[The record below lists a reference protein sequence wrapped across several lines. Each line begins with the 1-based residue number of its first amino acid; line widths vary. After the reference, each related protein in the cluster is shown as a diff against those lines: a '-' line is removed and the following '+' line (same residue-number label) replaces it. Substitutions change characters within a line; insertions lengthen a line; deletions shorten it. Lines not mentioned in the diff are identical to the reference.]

1 MKLRNVFAMI
11 TAAAMTLSLAA
22 CSGQSTAS
30 STSSASS
37 DSSSSA
43 ASESSVSSEKS
54 TASEESSGASYTI
67 GICNYVDDASLNQIV
82 ENINACL
89 AEIESEQGITINVK
103 YDNCNADANVM
114 NQIIANFA
122 ADNVDLMVGVATPVA
137 MAMQSATEDSKTPVV
152 FAAVS
157 DPVGAG
163 LVASL
168 EEPGSNVTGSSDNL
182 DTNSV
187 MNLIFAQNPDAK
199 KIGLLY
205 DVGQDSSTAAIEH
218 AKAYLDDKGVEYV
231 ERTATTAEEVAL
243 AAQALVSDGVDAVFT
258 PTDNTIMKAELAIY
272 ETFADA
278 GIPHYTGAD
287 SFALNGAFLGYGVDY
302 ANLGR
307 ETADMIA
314 SILTEGKDPATTPVI
329 TFDNGT
335 ATVNTEICEKL
346 GLDFDTVSEAFAPYC
361 TRVEEITTA
370 ESFGDLES

>member
-43 ASESSVSSEKS
+43 ASESSVSSKKS

-82 ENINACL
+82 ENINARL

-137 MAMQSATEDSKTPVV
+137 MAMQYATEDSKTPVV

-346 GLDFDTVSEAFAPYC
+346 GLDFDTASEAFAPYC

-370 ESFGDLES
+370 ESFSDLES

>member
-1 MKLRNVFAMI
+1 MALEIVE
-11 TAAAMTLSLAA
+11 TLFR
-22 CSGQSTAS
+22 
-30 STSSASS
+30 
-37 DSSSSA
+37 
-43 ASESSVSSEKS
+43 
-54 TASEESSGASYTI
+54 
-67 GICNYVDDASLNQIV
+67 GIC
-82 ENINACL
+82 
-89 AEIESEQGITINVK
+89 
-103 YDNCNADANVM
+103 
-114 NQIIANFA
+114 
-122 ADNVDLMVGVATPVA
+122 VGVAASITVGPVA
-137 MAMQSATEDSKTPVV
+137 VLCIQRTLSKSRRSGIVSGIGVACADTFMAMAALFFYSMLQTQIEQYNTLLRVIGGIFVV
-152 FAAVS
+152 I
-157 DPVGAG
+157 VG
-163 LVASL
+163 VF
-168 EEPGSNVTGSSDNL
+168 
-182 DTNSV
+182 
-187 MNLIFAQNPDAK
+187 IFAQNPDAK

-370 ESFGDLES
+370 ESFSDLES